1 MSMEWELIESD
12 EALRDMLQGVA
23 QCTVVAIDTEFMRR
37 NTFYPQVAL
46 VQLCFDDKAWLVD
59 PLQINDPSPLAQ
71 LLVNPAV
78 TKVLH
83 SASEDLEVF
92 GHWLGVL
99 PTPLF
104 DSQRAAALLDR
115 GFGLGYRALVQSICD
130 VDLPKGETQSNW
142 LQRPLTQSQC
152 EYAAQDVTWLLHV
165 WRDLH
170 QQCESEGK
178 TEWVLA
184 DGCDAIQT
192 LATATGDY
200 FKRIKNGWKL
210 DPRQLGSLRAVCA
223 WREDVARS
231 RDKPRGWIIDDLAC
245 LQLAQFDPRSLEEL
259 RETVDLPESALR
271 RNADALLEVLAIER
285 SQPQENMPIALP
297 GPLDPRQRKRIKN
310 LKARARQI
318 AEQLGTA
325 PEALLQSKDYE
336 LLLRQSEGGAGAS
349 PQHWQGWRQD
359 LVVEPL
365 RKYLA
370 ETA

>member
-12 EALRDMLQGVA
+12 DALHAMLDGVA
-23 QCTVVAIDTEFMRR
+23 DCTVVAIDTEFMRR

-46 VQLCFDDKAWLVD
+46 VQLCFGDKAWLVD
-59 PLQINDPSPLAQ
+59 PLQITDPSPLAQ

-99 PTPLF
+99 PDPLF
-104 DSQRAAALLDR
+104 DSQRASALLDR
-115 GFGLGYRALVQSICD
+115 GFGLGYRALVQAICD

-142 LQRPLTQSQC
+142 LQRPLTESQC
-152 EYAAQDVTWLLHV
+152 EYAAQDVAWLLPV
-165 WRDLH
+165 WRDLY
-170 QQCESEGK
+170 QQCEREGK
-178 TEWVLA
+178 IEWVLA
-184 DGCDAIQT
+184 DGRDAIQT
-192 LATATGDY
+192 LATGAGDY

-210 DPRQLGSLRAVCA
+210 DARQLGILRAVCA
-223 WREDVARS
+223 WREEVARS

-245 LQLAQFDPRSLEEL
+245 LQLAQYDPRSKEEL
-259 RETVDLPESALR
+259 REVVDLPESALR
-271 RNADALLEVLAIER
+271 RNEDALLEVLAAQR
-285 SQPQENMPIALP
+285 ARPQESLPMTLP
-297 GPLDPRQRKRIKN
+297 GPLDPKQRKRLKN

-336 LLLRQSEGGAGAS
+336 LLLRQSESGAGDS
-349 PQHWQGWRQD
+349 PQHWQGWRRE

-365 RKYLA
+365 RDYLA
-370 ETA
+370 ETI